1 LPSFRRKSSGSEL
14 PTPEEAL
21 ALLKE
26 AGCSPDVIAHSLT
39 VTKIALRL
47 ARKLKSRGFNIDLGL
62 VEAGALLHD
71 LGRSKTH
78 DVRHGYLG
86 GEIARSIG
94 LPKPL
99 INIIER
105 HVGGGITAEEAEKLG
120 MPKRDFTPKSLEE
133 KIVTYADK
141 LVARDKS
148 VNFEATLKEFSGKLG
163 PNHPALKRLKKLR
176 REMLEKMG
184 DL

>member
-1 LPSFRRKSSGSEL
+1 VNRL
-14 PTPEEAL
+14 PTPGEAL
-21 ALLKE
+21 RLLRE

-39 VTKIALRL
+39 VTRIALKL
-47 ARKLKSRGFNIDLGL
+47 ARKLKSRGFPVDLNL
-62 VEAGALLHD
+62 VEIGALLHD

-86 GEIARSIG
+86 GELARSLG
-94 LPKPL
+94 LPESL
-99 INIIER
+99 VNIIER

-120 MPKRDFTPKSLEE
+120 MPRRDFIPQTLEE

-148 VNFEATLKEFSGKLG
+148 VNFEATLKEFSEKLG
-163 PNHPALKRLKKLR
+163 PNHPALQRLKRLH
-176 REMLEKMG
+176 REMLEKIG
-184 DL
+184 EGPVV